1 MSPKVPIAVFD
12 LDGTLV
18 NGQSGSLISIYLLK
32 HGVVDLPR
40 ALRLA
45 WWGARYKLHLPQRQD
60 EPREVILS
68 ALNRSMPND
77 IRQLMRDFHDEVIV
91 PRYRPEA
98 LPEIWQRKQEGN
110 VTLLASA
117 TFLEVAERA
126 AEYLG
131 MDGYVATEMEQDD
144 TGAYTGL
151 VEGEV
156 TEGKEK
162 LNAVVRWAD
171 EHIGAGSWYISHAY
185 GDHISDV
192 SLLAIARYPHAVCPS
207 YLMKFAATAHKWAIL
222 NWGTSS

>member
-1 MSPKVPIAVFD
+1 M
-12 LDGTLV
+12 
-18 NGQSGSLISIYLLK
+18 
-32 HGVVDLPR
+32 
-40 ALRLA
+40 A

-91 PRYRPEA
+91 PRDRPEA

-207 YLMKFAATAHKWAIL
+207 YLMKFAATARKWAIL

>member
-18 NGQSGSLISIYLLK
+18 NGQSGSLISLYLLK
-32 HGVVDLPR
+32 HGVVDVPR
-40 ALRLA
+40 AVRLA

-126 AEYLG
+126 A
-131 MDGYVATEMEQDD
+131 
-144 TGAYTGL
+144 
-151 VEGEV
+151 
-156 TEGKEK
+156 
-162 LNAVVRWAD
+162 
-171 EHIGAGSWYISHAY
+171 
-185 GDHISDV
+185 
-192 SLLAIARYPHAVCPS
+192 
-207 YLMKFAATAHKWAIL
+207 
-222 NWGTSS
+222 